1 MDFKS
6 MVIRFF
12 MLSSWIATIS
22 LSLYLTIYRQTLN
35 IIVFRDYML
44 LLLVLGIL
52 STALSLIYM
61 KYVSPLSSALEEIEE
76 LKE

>member
-6 MVIRFF
+6 IIIRFF
-12 MLSSWIATIS
+12 MLSSWIATIF
-22 LSLYLTIYRQTLN
+22 LSLYLTIYRQALN
-35 IIVFRDYML
+35 IIVFRDYMF
-44 LLLVLGIL
+44 LLLVLGIS

-61 KYVSPLSSALEEIEE
+61 KYISPLSSALEEIEE